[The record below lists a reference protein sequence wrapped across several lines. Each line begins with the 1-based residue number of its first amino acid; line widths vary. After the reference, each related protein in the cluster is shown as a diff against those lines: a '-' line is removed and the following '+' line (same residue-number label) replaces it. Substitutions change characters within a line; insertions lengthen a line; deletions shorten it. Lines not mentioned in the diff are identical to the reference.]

1 MKIAIICYNHF
12 DATISLG
19 KYLKQIDKKTEVHFI
34 FLLSQSFLDVEIIT
48 LQGKG
53 IKNGFVDKEQM
64 SKVIDRE
71 ISIYLNDIASF
82 DVFVFNSYN
91 LADLKN
97 IKLLFKLRS
106 SIIKKKFDVLHF
118 VGNSPWIILLNSS
131 FRKQPKVH
139 TLHEPYPFSGHSNY
153 RLLRHRLKIKLLIN
167 SNNHIIVPSIISH
180 TRFTDNFDIDS
191 ARLSIVPFGPL
202 EIFKSYLTNPILK
215 KDDIILFYGNITQY
229 KGIDTL
235 MSAIPLVYKSN
246 PSLKFIIAGA
256 GQLDDELVKSH
267 PNLQVINRHL
277 TNKQVAEL
285 NQLATVI
292 VCPYRSASQSGV
304 VMTSFAFNN
313 PIIATNVGALPEF
326 VENGI
331 TGVIIEPGN
340 SEMLSEI
347 IIKLFESEGMIE
359 NLRANIKAK
368 YSNSEHSW
376 SNIASKTYHLYEK
389 QIQFDSEKG

>member
-48 LQGKG
+48 LKGKG
-53 IKNGFVDKEQM
+53 IKNGFVDQEQM

-71 ISIYLNDIASF
+71 IFIYLNDIASF

-180 TRFTDNFDIDS
+180 TRFTENFDIDS

-202 EIFKSYLTNPILK
+202 EIFKSYLTNTILRQ
-215 KDDIILFYGNITQY
+215 DDTILFYGNITQY
-229 KGIDTL
+229 KGIDIL
-235 MSAIPLVYKSN
+235 MLAIPLVYKSN
-246 PSLKFIIAGA
+246 PSLNFIIAGA

-277 TNKQVAEL
+277 TNKEVAEL
-285 NQLATVI
+285 NQMATII

-304 VMTSFAFNN
+304 VMTSFAFEN

-326 VENGI
+326 VEDGI
-331 TGVIIEPGN
+331 TGVIIEPN
-340 SEMLSEI
+340 NVEVLSKTI
-347 IIKLFESEGMIE
+347 IDLFENFKKIE
-359 NLRANIKAK
+359 TMRTNISSK
-368 YSNSEHSW
+368 YAYSAQSWNS
-376 SNIASKTYHLYEK
+376 IAGQTYRLYEK
-389 QIQFDSEKG
+389 QIGSSKS